1 MRFAGTGI
9 CIREQLGGFEVTKV
23 ELKEMTLTDFK
34 GQPEKKVTFGH
45 RTIVSGPNGCGKT
58 TLADAHMWVF
68 CDKDYS
74 LKSNPDIRP
83 DDGRECLPRA
93 DIDLLIDGKPV
104 SVAKF
109 QKRTESKLKDGKPGK
124 VALSNKYEINGVPKA
139 ERDFKADLKERGF
152 DFDNFLM
159 LSHMEIFTGLKDADA
174 RKILF
179 SMSDGAGKSDLEI
192 AKKVPDC
199 AELVPLLETYKAD
212 EIKAMNSATLKKAE
226 EQLKAVPNQIIGME
240 QSKVDADTAELE
252 LQKNA
257 LQEQISDLEKQIAQS
272 GNEKAGEI
280 KAELAGLRTK
290 LLEIDSKAKADLL
303 EQKSSVCNKV
313 SSLELDRNIK
323 TSELNRKA
331 SALEY
336 LRAQKKDLLEKLQN
350 ARTQYP
356 KIKDTEWDNTAL
368 ECVKSETFKDA
379 DTICPTCGQNLPPEQ
394 IEQLKSRFEQ
404 KKQERINQQLKS
416 KEEWEQDKK
425 RKLDEVIQ
433 IGNKASADM
442 KEAHKQEE
450 NLTSEIS
457 KLTGELEQIKTSL
470 DAENKN
476 LEAIPKEPDLSGNA
490 EYQQILASIK
500 EKQQELNSLDDG
512 EGAKKQLSEQL
523 SDKKQ
528 ELAAVNQKIGE
539 ANNNVRID
547 EQIEK
552 LQENQKQYAQ
562 SKADA
567 QMILDELKSLSMA
580 KNTALE
586 DAVNQYFDGV
596 KVKLFDTQKNGEV
609 VDACIWYAQDKDG
622 NWKKLV
628 GNANTA
634 LMMKGKIAIM
644 DGLQKFYGVS
654 YPIFVDCAAELDNSS
669 LAGIKAD
676 AQLIFLKVAEGDM
689 TVTEI

>member
-1 MRFAGTGI
+1 MKKIEVRE
-9 CIREQLGGFEVTKV
+9 IR
-23 ELKEMTLTDFK
+23 LTDFK
-34 GQPEKKVTFGH
+34 GQSEKKIEFGH
-45 RTIVSGPNGCGKT
+45 RTVVSGKNGCGKT
-58 TLADAHMWVF
+58 TLADAFMWVF

-83 DDGRECLPRA
+83 DDGRECLPRV
-93 DIDLLIDGKPV
+93 DIDLVIDGKSV

-109 QKRTESKLKDGKPGK
+109 QKRTESKPKDGKPGK

-139 ERDFKADLKERGF
+139 ERDFKVDLKERGF

-159 LSHMEIFTGLKDADA
+159 LSHMEIFTDLKDADA

-192 AKKVPDC
+192 AKTVPDC
-199 AELVPLLETYKAD
+199 AELLSLLETYKAD

-226 EQLKAVPNQIIGME
+226 EQLKAIPNQIIGME
-240 QSKVDADTAELE
+240 NSKVDADVAELE
-252 LQKNA
+252 FQKNA
-257 LQEQISDLEKQIAQS
+257 LQEQISDLEKQIAQA

-313 SSLELDRNIK
+313 STLELDRNIK

-356 KIKDTEWDNTAL
+356 KIKDAEWDNTVL
-368 ECVKSETFKDA
+368 ESIKSETFN
-379 DTICPTCGQNLPPEQ
+379 DTEAICPTCGRNLPPEQ
-394 IEQLKSRFEQ
+394 IEQLKSGFEQ
-404 KKQERINQQLKS
+404 MKQERINQQLKV

-433 IGNKASADM
+433 AGNKASAGM

-450 NLTSEIS
+450 ALTSEIS
-457 KLTGELEQIKTSL
+457 KLAGELEQIKTSL

-476 LEAIPKEPDLSGNA
+476 LEAIPKEPDFSENA
-490 EYQQILASIK
+490 EYQQILTTIK
-500 EKQQELNSLDDG
+500 EKEQELNSLDDG
-512 EGAKKQLSEQL
+512 EEAKKQLSEQL
-523 SDKKQ
+523 YGKNQ
-528 ELAAVNQKIGE
+528 ELAVVNQKIGE

-562 SKADA
+562 NKADA

-609 VDACIWYAQDKDG
+609 VDACIWYVQDKDS
-622 NWKKLV
+622 NWKKLI

-634 LMMKGKIAIM
+634 LMMKGKIAII

-689 TVTEI
+689 TVTEV

>member
-1 MRFAGTGI
+1 MRKI
-9 CIREQLGGFEVTKV
+9 EVREIR
-23 ELKEMTLTDFK
+23 LTDFK
-34 GQPEKKVTFGH
+34 GQQEKKVEFGH
-45 RTIVSGPNGCGKT
+45 RTIVSGKNGCGKT
-58 TLADAHMWVF
+58 TLADAHMWEF

-83 DDGRECLPRA
+83 DDGRECLPRV
-93 DIDLLIDGKPV
+93 DSEFVIDGKPV

-109 QKRTESKLKDGKPGK
+109 QKRTESKPKDGKPGK
-124 VALSNKYEINGVPKA
+124 IALSNKYEINGVPKA

-159 LSHMEIFTGLKDADA
+159 LSHMEIFTDLKDADA

-179 SMSDGAGKSDLEI
+179 SMSDGAGKTDLEI
-192 AKKVPDC
+192 AKTVPDC

-226 EQLKAVPNQIIGME
+226 EQLKAIPNQIIGME
-240 QSKVDADTAELE
+240 HSKVDADTAELE

-257 LQEQISDLEKQIAQS
+257 LQEQISDLEKQIVQA

-280 KAELAGLRTK
+280 KAELAELRTK

-323 TSELNRKA
+323 TSELNRKT
-331 SALEY
+331 SALES
-336 LRAQKKDLLEKLQN
+336 LRAKKKDLLEKLQN

-356 KIKDTEWDNTAL
+356 KIKDTEWDNAAL
-368 ECVKSETFKDA
+368 ESIESETFKDA
-379 DTICPTCGQNLPPEQ
+379 DTICPTCGQNLPTEQ

-404 KKQERINQQLKS
+404 KKQERINQQLKAQ
-416 KEEWEQDKK
+416 EEWEQDKK

-433 IGNKASADM
+433 AGNKASVDM

-450 NLTSEIS
+450 TLTSEIS
-457 KLTGELEQIKTSL
+457 KLTDELEQIKTSL

-476 LEAIPKEPDLSGNA
+476 LEAIPKEPDFSGNA
-490 EYQQILASIK
+490 EYQQILTSIK
-500 EKQQELNSLDDG
+500 EKKQVLNSLDDG
-512 EGAKKQLSEQL
+512 EEVKKQLSEQL
-523 SDKKQ
+523 SGKKQ
-528 ELAAVNQKIGE
+528 ELTAVNQKIGE

-552 LQENQKQYAQ
+552 LQESQKQYAQ
-562 SKADA
+562 NKADA

-580 KNTALE
+580 KNTVLE

-609 VDACIWYAQDKDG
+609 VDACIWYVQDNDS
-622 NWKKLV
+622 NWKKLI

-689 TVTEI
+689 TVTEV

>member
-1 MRFAGTGI
+1 M
-9 CIREQLGGFEVTKV
+9 VKV
-23 ELKEMTLTDFK
+23 KLKEMTLTDFK
-34 GQPEKKVTFGH
+34 GQLEKKVEFGS
-45 RTIVSGPNGCGKT
+45 RTIVSGQNGCGKT
-58 TLADAHMWVF
+58 TLADAFMWVF

-83 DDGRECLPRA
+83 DDGRECLPRV
-93 DIDLLIDGKPV
+93 DIDLVIDGKPGII
-104 SVAKF
+104 AKF
-109 QKRTESKLKDGKPGK
+109 QKRTESKPKDGKPGK
-124 VALSNKYEINGVPKA
+124 VSLSNKYEINGVPKT
-139 ERDFKADLKERGF
+139 ERDFKADLKEKGF
-152 DFDNFLM
+152 NFDNFLM
-159 LSHMEIFTGLKDADA
+159 LSHMEIFTDLKDADA

-192 AKKVPDC
+192 AKTVPDC
-199 AELVPLLETYKAD
+199 AELVLLLETYKAD
-212 EIKAMNSATLKKAE
+212 EIKAMNSVTLKKAE
-226 EQLKAVPNQIIGME
+226 EQLKAIPNQIIGME
-240 QSKVDADTAELE
+240 QSKVDADVAELE

-257 LQEQISDLEKQIAQS
+257 LQEQISDLETQIAQA

-303 EQKSSVCNKV
+303 EQKSLVCNKV
-313 SSLELDRNIK
+313 STLELDRNIK
-323 TSELNRKA
+323 TSELNRKT
-331 SALEY
+331 SALES

-356 KIKDTEWDNTAL
+356 KIKDTEWDNSTL
-368 ECVKSETFKDA
+368 ESIESETFKDA
-379 DTICPTCGQNLPPEQ
+379 DTICPTCGQNLPAEQ

-404 KKQERINQQLKS
+404 KKQERINQQLKA

-425 RKLDEVIQ
+425 RKLDEVIEV
-433 IGNKASADM
+433 GNKALAGM

-450 NLTSEIS
+450 TLTSEIS

-476 LEAIPKEPDLSGNA
+476 LEAIPKEPDLSVNA

-512 EGAKKQLSEQL
+512 EEAKKQLSEQL

-528 ELAAVNQKIGE
+528 ELAAVNQRIGE

-586 DAVNQYFDGV
+586 DAVNQYFEGV

-609 VDACIWYAQDKDG
+609 VDACIWYVQDKDG
-622 NWKKLV
+622 GWKKLI

-644 DGLQKFYGVS
+644 DGLQKFYDVS

-676 AQLIFLKVAEGDM
+676 AQLIFLKVTEGDM
-689 TVTEI
+689 TVTEV

>member
-1 MRFAGTGI
+1 MKKIEVRE
-9 CIREQLGGFEVTKV
+9 IR
-23 ELKEMTLTDFK
+23 LTDFK
-34 GQPEKKVTFGH
+34 GQSEKKIEFGH
-45 RTIVSGPNGCGKT
+45 RTVVSGKNGCGKT
-58 TLADAHMWVF
+58 TLADAFMWVF

-83 DDGRECLPRA
+83 DDGRECLPRV
-93 DIDLLIDGKPV
+93 DVDLVIDGKPV

-109 QKRTESKLKDGKPGK
+109 QKRTESKPKDGKPGK

-139 ERDFKADLKERGF
+139 ERDFKADLKERRF

-159 LSHMEIFTGLKDADA
+159 LSHMEIFTDLKDADA

-192 AKKVPDC
+192 AKTVPDC

-226 EQLKAVPNQIIGME
+226 EQLKAIPNQIIGME
-240 QSKVDADTAELE
+240 HSKVDADTAELE

-257 LQEQISDLEKQIAQS
+257 LQEQISDLEKQIVQA

-280 KAELAGLRTK
+280 KAELAELRTK

-323 TSELNRKA
+323 TSELNRKT
-331 SALEY
+331 SALES
-336 LRAQKKDLLEKLQN
+336 LRAKKKDLLEKLQN

-356 KIKDTEWDNTAL
+356 KIKDTEWDNAAL
-368 ECVKSETFKDA
+368 ESIESETFKDA
-379 DTICPTCGQNLPPEQ
+379 DTICPTCGQNLPTEQ

-404 KKQERINQQLKS
+404 KKQERINQQLKAQ
-416 KEEWEQDKK
+416 EEWEQDKK

-433 IGNKASADM
+433 AGNKASVDM

-450 NLTSEIS
+450 TLTSEIS
-457 KLTGELEQIKTSL
+457 KLTDELEQIKTSL

-476 LEAIPKEPDLSGNA
+476 LEAIPKEPDFSGNA
-490 EYQQILASIK
+490 EYQQILTSIK
-500 EKQQELNSLDDG
+500 EKKQVLNSLDDG
-512 EGAKKQLSEQL
+512 EEVKKQLSEQL
-523 SDKKQ
+523 SGKKQ
-528 ELAAVNQKIGE
+528 ELTAVNQKIGE

-552 LQENQKQYAQ
+552 LQESQKQYAQ
-562 SKADA
+562 NKADA

-609 VDACIWYAQDKDG
+609 VDACIWYVQDKDG
-622 NWKKLV
+622 GWKKLV

-689 TVTEI
+689 TVTEV

>member
-1 MRFAGTGI
+1 MKKIEVRE
-9 CIREQLGGFEVTKV
+9 IR
-23 ELKEMTLTDFK
+23 LTDFK
-34 GQPEKKVTFGH
+34 GQQEKKVEFGH
-45 RTIVSGPNGCGKT
+45 RAIVSGKNGCGKT
-58 TLADAHMWVF
+58 TLADAFMWVF

-83 DDGRECLPRA
+83 DDGRECLPRV
-93 DIDLLIDGKPV
+93 DIDLVIDGKPV

-109 QKRTESKLKDGKPGK
+109 QKRTESKPKDGKPGK

-159 LSHMEIFTGLKDADA
+159 LSHMEIFTDLKDADA

-192 AKKVPDC
+192 AKTVPDC
-199 AELVPLLETYKAD
+199 TELAPLLETYKAD

-226 EQLKAVPNQIIGME
+226 EQLKAIPNQIIGME
-240 QSKVDADTAELE
+240 HSKVDADTAELE
-252 LQKNA
+252 LQKNV
-257 LQEQISDLEKQIAQS
+257 LHEQIADIEKQIAQS

-280 KAELAGLRTK
+280 KAELAGLSTK
-290 LLEIDSKAKADLL
+290 LLEIVSKAKADLL

-313 SSLELDRNIK
+313 STLELDRNIK
-323 TSELNRKA
+323 TSELNRKT
-331 SALEY
+331 STLES
-336 LRAQKKDLLEKLQN
+336 LRAQKKELLEKLQN

-356 KIKDTEWDNTAL
+356 KIKDAEWDSSTL
-368 ECVKSETFKDA
+368 ESIESETFKDA

-404 KKQERINQQLKS
+404 KKQERINQQLKAE
-416 KEEWEQDKK
+416 EEWEQDKK

-433 IGNKASADM
+433 IGNKAYADM

-450 NLTSEIS
+450 TLTSEIS
-457 KLTGELEQIKTSL
+457 KLTDELEQIKTYL

-476 LEAIPKEPDLSGNA
+476 LEAIPKEPDFSENA

-500 EKQQELNSLDDG
+500 EKQQELNSLDNG
-512 EGAKKQLSEQL
+512 EEVKKQLSEQL
-523 SDKKQ
+523 SGKKQ
-528 ELAAVNQKIGE
+528 ELAAVNQRIGE

-552 LQENQKQYAQ
+552 LQESQKQYAQ

-586 DAVNQYFDGV
+586 DAVNKYFDGV

-609 VDACIWYAQDKDG
+609 VDACIWYVQDKDG
-622 NWKKLV
+622 NWKKLI

>member
-1 MRFAGTGI
+1 MKKIEVRE
-9 CIREQLGGFEVTKV
+9 IR
-23 ELKEMTLTDFK
+23 LTDFK
-34 GQPEKKVTFGH
+34 GQQEKRIEFGH
-45 RTIVSGPNGCGKT
+45 RTIVSGKNGCGKT
-58 TLADAHMWVF
+58 TLADAFMWVF

-83 DDGRECLPRA
+83 DDGRECLPRV
-93 DIDLLIDGKPV
+93 DIDLVIDGKPV

-109 QKRTESKLKDGKPGK
+109 QKRTESKPKDGKPGK

-159 LSHMEIFTGLKDADA
+159 LSHMEIFTDLKDADA

-179 SMSDGAGKSDLEI
+179 SMSDGAGKSDLDI
-192 AKKVPDC
+192 AKTVPDC
-199 AELVPLLETYKAD
+199 AELISLLETYKAD

-226 EQLKAVPNQIIGME
+226 EQLKAIPNQIIGME

-252 LQKNA
+252 LQRNA
-257 LQEQISDLEKQIAQS
+257 LQEQISDLEKQIAQA

-280 KAELAGLRTK
+280 KTELAGLRTK

-303 EQKSSVCNKV
+303 EQKTSVCNKV
-313 SSLELDRNIK
+313 STLESDRNIK

-356 KIKDTEWDNTAL
+356 KIKDTEWDNTVL
-368 ECVKSETFKDA
+368 ESIKSETFKDA
-379 DTICPTCGQNLPPEQ
+379 DTICPTCGQSLPPEQ
-394 IEQLKSRFEQ
+394 IEQLKSRFGQ
-404 KKQERINQQLKS
+404 KKQERINQQLKA

-433 IGNKASADM
+433 TGNKASADM

-450 NLTSEIS
+450 TLTSEIS
-457 KLTGELEQIKTSL
+457 ELTDELEQIKTSL
-470 DAENKN
+470 DAESKN
-476 LEAIPKEPDLSGNA
+476 LEAIPKEPDFSENA
-490 EYQQILASIK
+490 EYQQILTSIK
-500 EKQQELNSLDDG
+500 EKKQELNSLDDG
-512 EGAKKQLSEQL
+512 EEAKKQLSEQL
-523 SDKKQ
+523 SGKKQ

-547 EQIEK
+547 EQISE
-552 LQENQKQYAQ
+552 LEASRTEYSQK
-562 SKADA
+562 KADA

-609 VDACIWYAQDKDG
+609 VDACIWYVQDKNGD
-622 NWKKLV
+622 WKKLI

-676 AQLIFLKVAEGDM
+676 AQLIFLKVAEGEM

>member
-1 MRFAGTGI
+1 M
-9 CIREQLGGFEVTKV
+9 TKV

-34 GQPEKKVTFGH
+34 GQPEKKATFGH

-58 TLADAHMWVF
+58 TLADAFMWVF

-83 DDGRECLPRA
+83 DDGRECLPRV
-93 DIDLLIDGKPV
+93 DIDLVIDEKPV

-109 QKRTESKLKDGKPGK
+109 QKRTESKPKDGKPGK

-159 LSHMEIFTGLKDADA
+159 LSHMEIFTDLKDADA

-192 AKKVPDC
+192 AKTVPDC

-226 EQLKAVPNQIIGME
+226 EQLKAIPNQIIGME
-240 QSKVDADTAELE
+240 QAKVDVDVAELE

-257 LQEQISDLEKQIAQS
+257 LQEKISDLETQIAQT

-280 KAELAGLRTK
+280 KAELAGLRTR
-290 LLEIDSKAKADLL
+290 LLEAESRAKADSLK
-303 EQKSSVCNKV
+303 QKSLVCNKIGD
-313 SSLELDRNIK
+313 LELDRNIK
-323 TSELNRKA
+323 TSELNKKT
-331 SALEY
+331 SALER
-336 LRAQKKDLLEKLQN
+336 LRVQKKELLEKLQN

-368 ECVKSETFKDA
+368 ENIESETFKDA
-379 DTICPTCGQNLPPEQ
+379 ETICPTCGQNLPPEQ

-404 KKQERINQQLKS
+404 KKQERINQQLKA
-416 KEEWEQDKK
+416 KEEWGQDKK

-433 IGNKASADM
+433 AGNKASADM

-450 NLTSEIS
+450 TLTSEIS
-457 KLTGELEQIKTSL
+457 KLTDELEQIKTSL

-476 LEAIPKEPDLSGNA
+476 LEAILKEPGLSGNA
-490 EYQQILASIK
+490 EYQQILTSIK

-512 EGAKKQLSEQL
+512 EEAKKQLSEQL
-523 SDKKQ
+523 FDKKQ

-539 ANNNVRID
+539 TNNNVRID

-552 LQENQKQYAQ
+552 LQESQKQYAQ
-562 SKADA
+562 NKADA

-609 VDACIWYAQDKDG
+609 VDACIWYVKDKDD
-622 NWKKLV
+622 NWKKLI

>member
-1 MRFAGTGI
+1 MKKIEVRE
-9 CIREQLGGFEVTKV
+9 IR
-23 ELKEMTLTDFK
+23 LTDFK
-34 GQPEKKVTFGH
+34 GQSEKKIGFGH
-45 RTIVSGPNGCGKT
+45 RTIVSGKNGCGKT
-58 TLADAHMWVF
+58 TLADAFMWVF

-83 DDGRECLPRA
+83 DDGRECLPRV
-93 DIDLLIDGKPV
+93 DIDLVIDGKPV

-109 QKRTESKLKDGKPGK
+109 QKRTESKPKDGKPGK

-159 LSHMEIFTGLKDADA
+159 LSHMEIFTALKDADA

-192 AKKVPDC
+192 AKTVPDC

-226 EQLKAVPNQIIGME
+226 EQLKAIPNQIIGME
-240 QSKVDADTAELE
+240 HSKVDADVAELE

-257 LQEQISDLEKQIAQS
+257 LQEQISGLETQIVQS
-272 GNEKAGEI
+272 GNEKVGEI

-303 EQKSSVCNKV
+303 EKKSSVCNKV
-313 SSLELDRNIK
+313 SALELDRNIK

-356 KIKDTEWDNTAL
+356 KIKDTEWDSTAL
-368 ECVKSETFKDA
+368 ENIKSETFKDA
-379 DTICPTCGQNLPPEQ
+379 ETICPTCGQNLPPEQ

-404 KKQERINQQLKS
+404 KKQERINQQLKA

-433 IGNKASADM
+433 TGNKASTDM

-450 NLTSEIS
+450 TLTSEIS
-457 KLTGELEQIKTSL
+457 KLTDELEQIKTSL

-476 LEAIPKEPDLSGNA
+476 LEAIPKEPDFSGNA

-512 EGAKKQLSEQL
+512 EEAKKQLSEQL
-523 SDKKQ
+523 SGKKQ
-528 ELAAVNQKIGE
+528 ELAEVNQKIGE

-552 LQENQKQYAQ
+552 LQESQKQYAQ

-567 QMILDELKSLSMA
+567 QMILDELKTLNMA
-580 KNTALE
+580 KNTVLE

-609 VDACIWYAQDKDG
+609 VDACIWYVQDKDG
-622 NWKKLV
+622 NWKKLI

-654 YPIFVDCAAELDNSS
+654 YLIFVDCAAELDNSS

>member
-1 MRFAGTGI
+1 MKKIEVRE
-9 CIREQLGGFEVTKV
+9 IR
-23 ELKEMTLTDFK
+23 LTDFK
-34 GQPEKKVTFGH
+34 GRSEKKIGFGH

-58 TLADAHMWVF
+58 TLADAFMWVF

-83 DDGRECLPRA
+83 DDGRECLPRVDG
-93 DIDLLIDGKPV
+93 DIEIDEKPV
-104 SVAKF
+104 SISKYQKQTKTEAKNGS
-109 QKRTESKLKDGKPGK
+109 QEKIS
-124 VALSNKYEINGVPKA
+124 LSNKYELNHRSFSR
-139 ERDFKADLKERGF
+139 RDFEKELVERGF

-159 LSHMEIFTGLKDADA
+159 LSHMEIFTDLKDADA

-192 AKKVPDC
+192 AKTVPDC

-212 EIKAMNSATLKKAE
+212 EIKAMNSATLKKVE
-226 EQLKAVPNQIIGME
+226 EQLKAIPNQIIGME

-257 LQEQISDLEKQIAQS
+257 LQEQISDLEKQITQA
-272 GNEKAGEI
+272 GNEKAGKI

-290 LLEIDSKAKADLL
+290 LLEIESKAKANLL
-303 EQKSSVCNKV
+303 EQKSSACNKV
-313 SSLELDRNIK
+313 SALELDRNIK
-323 TSELNRKA
+323 TSELNRKT
-331 SALEY
+331 SALEN
-336 LRAQKKDLLEKLQN
+336 LRVQKKDLLEKLQN

-356 KIKDTEWDNTAL
+356 KIKDTEWNSSTL
-368 ECVKSETFKDA
+368 ESIKSETFKDT

-404 KKQERINQQLKS
+404 KKQERINQQLKAQ
-416 KEEWEQDKK
+416 EEWEQDKK

-433 IGNKASADM
+433 TGNKASADM

-450 NLTSEIS
+450 TLTSEIS
-457 KLTGELEQIKTSL
+457 KLTDELEQIKTSL

-476 LEAIPKEPDLSGNA
+476 LEAIPKEPDFSENA

-512 EGAKKQLSEQL
+512 EEAKKQLSEQL
-523 SDKKQ
+523 SGKKQ

-552 LQENQKQYAQ
+552 LQESQKQYAQ

-580 KNTALE
+580 KNTAFE

-609 VDACIWYAQDKDG
+609 IDACIWYVQDKEG
-622 NWKKLV
+622 NWKKLI

-689 TVTEI
+689 KVTEL

>member
-1 MRFAGTGI
+1 MKKIEVRE
-9 CIREQLGGFEVTKV
+9 IR
-23 ELKEMTLTDFK
+23 LTDFK
-34 GQPEKKVTFGH
+34 GQQEKKIEFGH
-45 RTIVSGPNGCGKT
+45 RTVVSGKNGCGKT
-58 TLADAHMWVF
+58 TLADAFMWVF

-83 DDGRECLPRA
+83 DDGRECLPRV
-93 DIDLLIDGKPV
+93 DIDLAIDGKPV

-109 QKRTESKLKDGKPGK
+109 QKRTESKPKDGKPGK

-159 LSHMEIFTGLKDADA
+159 LSHMEIFTDLKDADA

-192 AKKVPDC
+192 AKTVPDC
-199 AELVPLLETYKAD
+199 AELVPLLETYKTD

-226 EQLKAVPNQIIGME
+226 EQLKAIPNQIIGME
-240 QSKVDADTAELE
+240 HSKVDADVAELE

-257 LQEQISDLEKQIAQS
+257 LQEQISDLEKQIVQS
-272 GNEKAGEI
+272 GNERSSKLR
-280 KAELAGLRTK
+280 AELSDLGVQKYSFESKAHEEISTRKTAIQIKINELRTERN
-290 LLEIDSKAKADLL
+290 LKAA
-303 EQKSSVCNKV
+303 
-313 SSLELDRNIK
+313 
-323 TSELNRKA
+323 ELNRET
-331 SALEY
+331 SALVI
-336 LRAQKKDLLEKLQN
+336 LRAQKKELLEKLQN

-356 KIKDTEWDNTAL
+356 KIKDTEWDSSDL
-368 ECVKSETFKDA
+368 ESIESETFKDA
-379 DTICPTCGQNLPPEQ
+379 DTICPTCGQNLPSEQ

-404 KKQERINQQLKS
+404 KKQERVNQQLKD
-416 KEEWEQDKK
+416 KEEWEQEKK

-433 IGNKASADM
+433 TGNKASADM

-450 NLTSEIS
+450 AFTSEIAG
-457 KLTGELEQIKTSL
+457 LTERLEQIKTSL
-470 DAENKN
+470 GEKNKEF
-476 LEAIPKEPDLSGNA
+476 EAIPAEPDLSQNT
-490 EYQQILASIK
+490 EYQQILADIK
-500 EKQQELNSLDDG
+500 AKEQELAYLDDG
-512 EGAKKQLSEQL
+512 EEAKKQLNEQL
-523 SDKKQ
+523 KTKKQ

-539 ANNNVRID
+539 TNNNVRID

-552 LQENQKQYAQ
+552 LQEIQKQYAQ

-567 QMILDELKSLSMA
+567 QMILDELKALSMA

-609 VDACIWYAQDKDG
+609 VDACIWYVQDKDG
-622 NWKKLV
+622 NWKKLI

-634 LMMKGKIAIM
+634 LMMKGKISIM

>member
-1 MRFAGTGI
+1 MRKI
-9 CIREQLGGFEVTKV
+9 EVREIR
-23 ELKEMTLTDFK
+23 LTDFK
-34 GQPEKKVTFGH
+34 GQQEKKVEFGH
-45 RTIVSGPNGCGKT
+45 RTIVSGKNGCGKT
-58 TLADAHMWVF
+58 TLADAFMWVF

-83 DDGRECLPRA
+83 DDGRECLPRV
-93 DIDLLIDGKPV
+93 DIDLVIDGKPV

-109 QKRTESKLKDGKPGK
+109 QKRTESKPKDGKPGK
-124 VALSNKYEINGVPKA
+124 VALSNKYEINGVPKS

-159 LSHMEIFTGLKDADA
+159 LSHMEIFTDLKDTDA

-192 AKKVPDC
+192 AKTVPGC

-212 EIKAMNSATLKKAE
+212 EVKAMNSATLKKAE
-226 EQLKAVPNQIIGME
+226 EQLKAIPNQIIGME

-257 LQEQISDLEKQIAQS
+257 LQEQISDLETQIAQS
-272 GNEKAGEI
+272 GNERSSKLR
-280 KAELAGLRTK
+280 AELSDLGVRKYSFESKAHEEISTRKTAIQIKINELRTERN
-290 LLEIDSKAKADLL
+290 LKAA
-303 EQKSSVCNKV
+303 
-313 SSLELDRNIK
+313 
-323 TSELNRKA
+323 ELNRET
-331 SALEY
+331 SALVI
-336 LRAQKKDLLEKLQN
+336 LRAQKKELLEKLQN

-356 KIKDTEWDNTAL
+356 KIQDTEWDNTAL
-368 ECVKSETFKDA
+368 DNIESETFKDA
-379 DTICPTCGQNLPPEQ
+379 ETICPTCGQNLPPEQ

-404 KKQERINQQLKS
+404 KKQERINQQLKA

-425 RKLDEVIQ
+425 RKIDEVIQ
-433 IGNKASADM
+433 VGNKASADM

-450 NLTSEIS
+450 TLTSEIS
-457 KLTGELEQIKTSL
+457 KLTDELEQIKTSL

-476 LEAIPKEPDLSGNA
+476 LEAIPKEPDFSGNA

-512 EGAKKQLSEQL
+512 EETKKQLSEQL
-523 SDKKQ
+523 SGKKQ
-528 ELAAVNQKIGE
+528 ELAVVNQKIGE

-552 LQENQKQYAQ
+552 LQESQKQYGQ

-580 KNTALE
+580 KNTTLE
-586 DAVNQYFDGV
+586 DSVNQYFDGV

-609 VDACIWYAQDKDG
+609 VDACIWYVQDKDG

-676 AQLIFLKVAEGDM
+676 TQLIFLKVSEGDM

>member
-1 MRFAGTGI
+1 MKKIEARE
-9 CIREQLGGFEVTKV
+9 IR
-23 ELKEMTLTDFK
+23 LTDFK
-34 GQPEKKVTFGH
+34 GQQKKKVEFGH
-45 RTIVSGPNGCGKT
+45 RTVVSGKNGCGKT
-58 TLADAHMWVF
+58 TLADAFMWVF

-83 DDGRECLPRA
+83 DDGRECLPRV
-93 DIDLLIDGKPV
+93 DIDLAIDGKPV
-104 SVAKF
+104 NVAKF
-109 QKRTESKLKDGKPGK
+109 QKRTESKPKDGKPGK
-124 VALSNKYEINGVPKA
+124 VALSNRYEINGVPKA

-159 LSHMEIFTGLKDADA
+159 LSHMEIFTDLKDADA

-192 AKKVPDC
+192 AKTVPDC

-226 EQLKAVPNQIIGME
+226 EQLKAIPNQIIGME
-240 QSKVDADTAELE
+240 QSKVDVDVAELE

-257 LQEQISDLEKQIAQS
+257 LQEQISDLEKQIAQA

-280 KAELAGLRTK
+280 KAELAGLRTE
-290 LLEIDSKAKADLL
+290 LLEIESKAKADLL

-313 SSLELDRNIK
+313 STLELDRNIK
-323 TSELNRKA
+323 TSELNRKT
-331 SALEY
+331 SALES
-336 LRAQKKDLLEKLQN
+336 LRTQKKDLLKKLQD

-356 KIKDTEWDNTAL
+356 KIKDTEWDSSIL
-368 ECVKSETFKDA
+368 ESIESETFKDA
-379 DTICPTCGQNLPPEQ
+379 DTICPTCGQTLPAEK

-404 KKQERINQQLKS
+404 KKQERVNQQLKD
-416 KEEWEQDKK
+416 KEEWEQEKK
-425 RKLDEVIQ
+425 RKLDEVIKT
-433 IGNKASADM
+433 GNKASADM

-450 NLTSEIS
+450 TLTSEIAG
-457 KLTGELEQIKTSL
+457 LTERLEQIKTSL
-470 DAENKN
+470 GEKNKEF
-476 LEAIPKEPDLSGNA
+476 EAIPAEPDLSQNA
-490 EYQQILASIK
+490 EYQQILADIK
-500 EKQQELNSLDDG
+500 AKEQELAYLDDG
-512 EGAKKQLSEQL
+512 EEAKKQLSEQL
-523 SDKKQ
+523 SGKKQ

-552 LQENQKQYAQ
+552 LQESQKQYAQ

-609 VDACIWYAQDKDG
+609 VDACIWYVQDNDG
-622 NWKKLV
+622 NWKKLI

-634 LMMKGKIAIM
+634 LMIKGKIAIM

-689 TVTEI
+689 TVTEL

>member
-1 MRFAGTGI
+1 MKKIEVRE
-9 CIREQLGGFEVTKV
+9 IR
-23 ELKEMTLTDFK
+23 LTDFK
-34 GQPEKKVTFGH
+34 GQSEKKIGFGH
-45 RTIVSGPNGCGKT
+45 RTIVSGKNGCGKT
-58 TLADAHMWVF
+58 TLADAFMWVF

-83 DDGRECLPRA
+83 DDGRECLPRV
-93 DIDLLIDGKPV
+93 DIDLVIDGKPV

-109 QKRTESKLKDGKPGK
+109 QKRTESKPKDGKPGK

-159 LSHMEIFTGLKDADA
+159 LSHMEIFTDLKDADA

-192 AKKVPDC
+192 AKTVPDC

-226 EQLKAVPNQIIGME
+226 EQLKAIPNQIIGME
-240 QSKVDADTAELE
+240 HSKVDADVAELE

-257 LQEQISDLEKQIAQS
+257 LQEQISGLETQIVQS
-272 GNEKAGEI
+272 GNEKVGEI

-303 EQKSSVCNKV
+303 EKKSSVCNKV
-313 SSLELDRNIK
+313 SALELDRNIK

-356 KIKDTEWDNTAL
+356 KIKDTEWDSTAL
-368 ECVKSETFKDA
+368 ENIKSETFKDA
-379 DTICPTCGQNLPPEQ
+379 ETICPTCGQNLPPEQ

-404 KKQERINQQLKS
+404 KKQERINQRLKA

-433 IGNKASADM
+433 TGNKASTDM

-450 NLTSEIS
+450 TLTSEIS
-457 KLTGELEQIKTSL
+457 KLTDELEQIKTSL

-476 LEAIPKEPDLSGNA
+476 LEAIPKEPDFSGNA

-512 EGAKKQLSEQL
+512 EEAKKQLSEQL
-523 SDKKQ
+523 SGKKQ
-528 ELAAVNQKIGE
+528 ELAEVNQKIGE

-552 LQENQKQYAQ
+552 LQESQKQYAQ
-562 SKADA
+562 SKVDA
-567 QMILDELKSLSMA
+567 QMILDELKTLNMA
-580 KNTALE
+580 KNTVLE

-609 VDACIWYAQDKDG
+609 VDACIWYVQDKDG
-622 NWKKLV
+622 NWKKLI

-676 AQLIFLKVAEGDM
+676 AQLIFLKVSEGDM

>member
-1 MRFAGTGI
+1 MKKIEVRE
-9 CIREQLGGFEVTKV
+9 IR
-23 ELKEMTLTDFK
+23 LTDFK
-34 GQPEKKVTFGH
+34 GQSEKKIEFGH
-45 RTIVSGPNGCGKT
+45 RTVVSGKNGCGKT
-58 TLADAHMWVF
+58 TLADAFMWVF

-83 DDGRECLPRA
+83 DDGRECLPRV
-93 DIDLLIDGKPV
+93 DIDLVIDGKPV

-109 QKRTESKLKDGKPGK
+109 QKRTESKPKDGKPGK

-159 LSHMEIFTGLKDADA
+159 LSHMEIFTDLKDADA

-192 AKKVPDC
+192 AKTVPDC

-226 EQLKAVPNQIIGME
+226 EQLKAIPNQIIGME
-240 QSKVDADTAELE
+240 HSKVDADTAELE

-257 LQEQISDLEKQIAQS
+257 LQEQISDLETQITQA

-290 LLEIDSKAKADLL
+290 LIEIDSKAKADLS
-303 EQKSSVCNKV
+303 EKKSSVCNKI
-313 SSLELDRNIK
+313 SALELDRNIK

-331 SALEY
+331 SALES
-336 LRAQKKDLLEKLQN
+336 LRVQKKDLLEKLQN

-356 KIKDTEWDNTAL
+356 KIKDTEWDSSTL
-368 ECVKSETFKDA
+368 ESIESETFKDTDA
-379 DTICPTCGQNLPPEQ
+379 ICPTCGQNLPTEQ

-404 KKQERINQQLKS
+404 KKQERINQQLKAQ
-416 KEEWEQDKK
+416 EDWEQDKK

-433 IGNKASADM
+433 AGNKASAGM

-450 NLTSEIS
+450 ALTYEIS
-457 KLTGELEQIKTSL
+457 ELTDELEQIKTSL

-476 LEAIPKEPDLSGNA
+476 MEAIPEEPDFSGNA
-490 EYQQILASIK
+490 EYQQIIASIK
-500 EKQQELNSLDDG
+500 EKRQELNSLDDG
-512 EGAKKQLSEQL
+512 EEAKKQLSEQL
-523 SDKKQ
+523 SGKKQ

-552 LQENQKQYAQ
+552 LQESQKQYAQ

-567 QMILDELKSLSMA
+567 QMILDELKALSMA

-609 VDACIWYAQDKDG
+609 VDACIWYVQDKDG
-622 NWKKLV
+622 NWKKLI

-644 DGLQKFYGVS
+644 DGLQKFYDVS

-689 TVTEI
+689 TVMKV

>member
-1 MRFAGTGI
+1 MKKIEVRE
-9 CIREQLGGFEVTKV
+9 IR
-23 ELKEMTLTDFK
+23 LTDFK
-34 GQPEKKVTFGH
+34 GQSEKKIGFGH
-45 RTIVSGPNGCGKT
+45 RTVVSGKNGCGKT
-58 TLADAHMWVF
+58 TLADAFMWVF

-83 DDGRECLPRA
+83 DDGRECLPRV

-104 SVAKF
+104 SVSKYQKRSKSKTGTISLSNEYTVNDMKMGKEKF
-109 QKRTESKLKDGKPGK
+109 QN
-124 VALSNKYEINGVPKA
+124 A
-139 ERDFKADLKERGF
+139 LKERGF
-152 DFDNFLM
+152 DFANFLP
-159 LSHMEIFTGLKDADA
+159 LAHIDIFTGEKDKDARA
-174 RKILF
+174 VLL
-179 SMSDGAGKSDLEI
+179 SMPDKEGEADLTI
-192 AKKVPDC
+192 AKAIPECKDIVVKME
-199 AELVPLLETYKAD
+199 AEAKTVAEVEAGTKED
-212 EIKAMNSATLKKAE
+212 LKKAE
-226 EQLKAVPNQIIGME
+226 TRLKEIKSEIKGKE
-240 QSKVDADTAELE
+240 DLKVDADTAELE

-257 LQEQISDLEKQIAQS
+257 LQEQISDIEKQIAQS

-303 EQKSSVCNKV
+303 EQKSLVCNKI
-313 SSLELDRNIK
+313 SALELDRNIK
-323 TSELNRKA
+323 TSELNKKT
-331 SALEY
+331 SALES
-336 LRAQKKDLLEKLQN
+336 LRAQKKEFFEKLQN

-356 KIKDTEWDNTAL
+356 QIKDTEWDSSTL
-368 ECVKSETFKDA
+368 ESIESETFKDA
-379 DTICPTCGQNLPPEQ
+379 ETICPTCGQNLPTEQ

-404 KKQERINQQLKS
+404 KKQERINQQLKT

-433 IGNKASADM
+433 VGNKASADM
-442 KEAHKQEE
+442 REAHKQEE

-457 KLTGELEQIKTSL
+457 KLTEELEQIKTSL

-476 LEAIPKEPDLSGNA
+476 LEAIPKEPDLSVNA
-490 EYQQILASIK
+490 EYQQILSSIK
-500 EKQQELNSLDDG
+500 EKKQELNSLDDG
-512 EGAKKQLSEQL
+512 EEAKKQLSEKL
-523 SDKKQ
+523 FGKKQ
-528 ELAAVNQKIGE
+528 ELEAVNQKIGE

-547 EQIEK
+547 EQIAE
-552 LQENQKQYAQ
+552 LEASRTEYSQK
-562 SKADA
+562 KADA

-609 VDACIWYAQDKDG
+609 VDACIWYVQDKDG
-622 NWKKLV
+622 NWKKLI

-669 LAGIKAD
+669 LAGIKAY
-676 AQLIFLKVAEGDM
+676 AQLIFLKVAEWDM
-689 TVTEI
+689 KVAEI

>member
-1 MRFAGTGI
+1 MKKIEVRE
-9 CIREQLGGFEVTKV
+9 IR
-23 ELKEMTLTDFK
+23 LTDFK
-34 GQPEKKVTFGH
+34 GQQEKKIEFGH
-45 RTIVSGPNGCGKT
+45 RTVVSGKNGCGKT
-58 TLADAHMWVF
+58 TLADAFMWVF

-83 DDGRECLPRA
+83 DDGKECLPRA
-93 DIDLLIDGKPV
+93 DIDIEIDGKPV
-104 SVAKF
+104 SISKYQKQTKTEAKNGS
-109 QKRTESKLKDGKPGK
+109 QEKIS
-124 VALSNKYEINGVPKA
+124 LSNKYELNHRLFSR
-139 ERDFKADLKERGF
+139 RDFEKELVGRGF

-159 LSHMEIFTGLKDADA
+159 LSHMEIFTDLKDADA

-192 AKKVPDC
+192 AKTVPDC

-212 EIKAMNSATLKKAE
+212 EIKAMNSVTLKKAE
-226 EQLKAVPNQIIGME
+226 EQLKAIPNQIIGME
-240 QSKVDADTAELE
+240 HSKVDTDVAELE

-257 LQEQISDLEKQIAQS
+257 LQEQISDLEKQIVQS

-280 KAELAGLRTK
+280 KAELAGLSTK
-290 LLEIDSKAKADLL
+290 LLEIVSKAKADLL

-313 SSLELDRNIK
+313 STLELDRNIK
-323 TSELNRKA
+323 TSELNRKT
-331 SALEY
+331 SVLES
-336 LRAQKKDLLEKLQN
+336 LRVQKKDLLEKLQN

-356 KIKDTEWDNTAL
+356 KIKDTEWDNTVL
-368 ECVKSETFKDA
+368 KSIKSETFKDA
-379 DTICPTCGQNLPPEQ
+379 DTICPTCGQSLPPEQ

-404 KKQERINQQLKS
+404 KKQERINQQLKA

-442 KEAHKQEE
+442 KEAHRQEE
-450 NLTSEIS
+450 AFASEIS
-457 KLTGELEQIKTSL
+457 KLTDELEQIKTSL

-476 LEAIPKEPDLSGNA
+476 LEAVPKDPDFSGNA
-490 EYQQILASIK
+490 EYQQILTSIK
-500 EKQQELNSLDDG
+500 EKEQELNSLDDG
-512 EGAKKQLSEQL
+512 EEAKKQLSEQL
-523 SDKKQ
+523 SGKKQ

-552 LQENQKQYAQ
+552 LQESQKQYAQ

-567 QMILDELKSLSMA
+567 QMILDELKTLNMA
-580 KNTALE
+580 KNAVLE

-596 KVKLFDTQKNGEV
+596 KAKLFDTQKNGEV
-609 VDACIWYAQDKDG
+609 VDACIWYVQDKDG
-622 NWKKLV
+622 DWKKLI

-654 YPIFVDCAAELDNSS
+654 YPIFVDCAAELDSSS
-669 LAGIKAD
+669 LAGINAD

>member
-1 MRFAGTGI
+1 MKKIEVRE
-9 CIREQLGGFEVTKV
+9 IR
-23 ELKEMTLTDFK
+23 LTDFK
-34 GQPEKKVTFGH
+34 GQSEKKIEFGH
-45 RTIVSGPNGCGKT
+45 RTVVSGKNGCGKT
-58 TLADAHMWVF
+58 TLADAFMWVF

-83 DDGRECLPRA
+83 DDGRECLPRV
-93 DIDLLIDGKPV
+93 DIDLVIDGKPV

-109 QKRTESKLKDGKPGK
+109 QKRAESKPKDGKPGK

-159 LSHMEIFTGLKDADA
+159 LSHMEIFTDLKDADA

-192 AKKVPDC
+192 AKTVLDC

-226 EQLKAVPNQIIGME
+226 EQLKAIPNQIIGME

-252 LQKNA
+252 LQKNV
-257 LQEQISDLEKQIAQS
+257 LHEQIADIEKQIAQS

-280 KAELAGLRTK
+280 KAELAGLSTK
-290 LLEIDSKAKADLL
+290 LLEIVSKAKADLL

-313 SSLELDRNIK
+313 STLELDRNIK

-336 LRAQKKDLLEKLQN
+336 LRAQKKELLEKLQN

-356 KIKDTEWDNTAL
+356 KIKDTEWDNTVL
-368 ECVKSETFKDA
+368 ESIKSETFKDA
-379 DTICPTCGQNLPPEQ
+379 DTICPTCGQNLPTEQ

-404 KKQERINQQLKS
+404 KKQERINQQLKA

-433 IGNKASADM
+433 VGNKASADM

-450 NLTSEIS
+450 TLTSEIS
-457 KLTGELEQIKTSL
+457 KLTEELEQIKTSL

-476 LEAIPKEPDLSGNA
+476 LEAIPKEPDFSGNA

-500 EKQQELNSLDDG
+500 EKQQEFNSLDDG
-512 EGAKKQLSEQL
+512 EEAKKQLSEQL
-523 SDKKQ
+523 SGKKQ

-552 LQENQKQYAQ
+552 LQESQKQYAQ

-586 DAVNQYFDGV
+586 DAVNRYFDGV

-609 VDACIWYAQDKDG
+609 VDACIWYVQDKDG
-622 NWKKLV
+622 NWKKLI

-669 LAGIKAD
+669 LAGIKSD

-689 TVTEI
+689 TVTEV

>member
-1 MRFAGTGI
+1 MKKIEVRE
-9 CIREQLGGFEVTKV
+9 IR
-23 ELKEMTLTDFK
+23 LTDFK
-34 GQPEKKVTFGH
+34 GQSEKKIEFGH
-45 RTIVSGPNGCGKT
+45 RTVVSGKNGCGKT
-58 TLADAHMWVF
+58 TLADAHMWEF

-83 DDGRECLPRA
+83 DDGRECLPRV
-93 DIDLLIDGKPV
+93 DIDIAIDGKPV

-109 QKRTESKLKDGKPGK
+109 QKRTESKPKDGKPGK
-124 VALSNKYEINGVPKA
+124 VALSNKYELNGVPKA

-159 LSHMEIFTGLKDADA
+159 LSHMEIFTDLKDADA

-192 AKKVPDC
+192 AKTVSDC

-226 EQLKAVPNQIIGME
+226 EQLKAIPNQIIGME
-240 QSKVDADTAELE
+240 HSKVNADTAELE

-257 LQEQISDLEKQIAQS
+257 LQEQISDLEKQIAQA

-280 KAELAGLRTK
+280 KAELSGLRTK

-303 EQKSSVCNKV
+303 EKKSSVCNKV

-323 TSELNRKA
+323 TSELNRKT
-331 SALEY
+331 SALES
-336 LRAQKKDLLEKLQN
+336 LRVQKKELLEKLQS

-356 KIKDTEWDNTAL
+356 KIKEMEWDNTTL
-368 ECVKSETFKDA
+368 DNIESETFKDA
-379 DTICPTCGQNLPPEQ
+379 ETICPTCGQNLPPEQ
-394 IEQLKSRFEQ
+394 IEQLKRRFEQ
-404 KKQERINQQLKS
+404 KKQERINQQLKAQ
-416 KEEWEQDKK
+416 EEWERDKK

-433 IGNKASADM
+433 VGNKASADM

-450 NLTSEIS
+450 ALTSEIS
-457 KLTGELEQIKTSL
+457 KLTDELEQIKTSL
-470 DAENKN
+470 DTENKN
-476 LEAIPKEPDLSGNA
+476 LEAIPKEPDFSGNA
-490 EYQQILASIK
+490 EYQQILTSIK
-500 EKQQELNSLDDG
+500 EKEQELNSLDDG
-512 EGAKKQLSEQL
+512 EEAKKQLSEQL
-523 SDKKQ
+523 SGKKQ

-539 ANNNVRID
+539 SNNNVRID

-552 LQENQKQYAQ
+552 LQESQKQYAQ

-567 QMILDELKSLSMA
+567 QMILDELKSLSMV
-580 KNTALE
+580 KNTAHE

-609 VDACIWYAQDKDG
+609 VDACIWYVQDKDG
-622 NWKKLV
+622 NWKKLI

-654 YPIFVDCAAELDNSS
+654 YPIFVDCAAELDSSS
-669 LAGIKAD
+669 LAGINAD

>member
-1 MRFAGTGI
+1 MKKIEVRE
-9 CIREQLGGFEVTKV
+9 IR
-23 ELKEMTLTDFK
+23 LTDFK
-34 GQPEKKVTFGH
+34 GQSEKKIGFGH
-45 RTIVSGPNGCGKT
+45 RAIVSGKNGCGKT
-58 TLADAHMWVF
+58 TLADAFMWVF

-83 DDGRECLPRA
+83 DDGRECLPRV
-93 DIDLLIDGKPV
+93 DVDLVIDGKPV

-109 QKRTESKLKDGKPGK
+109 QKRTESKPKDGKPGK

-159 LSHMEIFTGLKDADA
+159 LSHMEIFTDLKDADA

-192 AKKVPDC
+192 AKTVPDC

-226 EQLKAVPNQIIGME
+226 EQLKAIPNQIIGME
-240 QSKVDADTAELE
+240 QSKVDTDVAELE

-257 LQEQISDLEKQIAQS
+257 LQEQLSDLEKQIAQA

-290 LLEIDSKAKADLL
+290 LLEIDSKAKANLL

-313 SSLELDRNIK
+313 STLELDRNIK
-323 TSELNRKA
+323 TSELNRKT
-331 SALEY
+331 SALES

-350 ARTQYP
+350 ARTRYP
-356 KIKDTEWDNTAL
+356 KIKDTEWDNTVL
-368 ECVKSETFKDA
+368 ESIKSETFKDA

-404 KKQERINQQLKS
+404 KKQERINQQLKA

-425 RKLDEVIQ
+425 RKIDEVIQ
-433 IGNKASADM
+433 VGNKASVDM

-450 NLTSEIS
+450 TLTSEIS
-457 KLTGELEQIKTSL
+457 KLTDELEQIKTSL

-476 LEAIPKEPDLSGNA
+476 LEAIPKEPDFSGNA

-512 EGAKKQLSEQL
+512 EETKKQLSEQL
-523 SDKKQ
+523 SGKKQ
-528 ELAAVNQKIGE
+528 ELAVVNQKIGE

-552 LQENQKQYAQ
+552 LQESQKQYGQ

-586 DAVNQYFDGV
+586 DSVNQYFDGV

-609 VDACIWYAQDKDG
+609 VDACIWYVQDKDG

-689 TVTEI
+689 TVTEV

>member
-1 MRFAGTGI
+1 MKKIEVRE
-9 CIREQLGGFEVTKV
+9 IR
-23 ELKEMTLTDFK
+23 LTDFK
-34 GQPEKKVTFGH
+34 GQQEKKVEFGH
-45 RTIVSGPNGCGKT
+45 RAIVSGKNGCGKT
-58 TLADAHMWVF
+58 TLADAFMWVF

-83 DDGRECLPRA
+83 DDGRECLPRV
-93 DIDLLIDGKPV
+93 DIDLVIDGKPV

-109 QKRTESKLKDGKPGK
+109 QKRTESKPKDGKPGK

-159 LSHMEIFTGLKDADA
+159 LSHMEIFTDLKDADA

-192 AKKVPDC
+192 AKTVPDC
-199 AELVPLLETYKAD
+199 TELAPLLETYKAD

-226 EQLKAVPNQIIGME
+226 EQLKAIPNQIIGME
-240 QSKVDADTAELE
+240 HSKVDADTAELE
-252 LQKNA
+252 LQKNV
-257 LQEQISDLEKQIAQS
+257 LHEQIADIEKQIAQS

-280 KAELAGLRTK
+280 KAELAGLSTK
-290 LLEIDSKAKADLL
+290 LLEIVSKAKADLL

-313 SSLELDRNIK
+313 STLELDRNIK
-323 TSELNRKA
+323 TSELNRKT
-331 SALEY
+331 STLES
-336 LRAQKKDLLEKLQN
+336 LRAQKKELLEKLKN

-356 KIKDTEWDNTAL
+356 KIKDAEWDSSTL
-368 ECVKSETFKDA
+368 ESIESETFKDA

-404 KKQERINQQLKS
+404 KKQERINQQLKAE
-416 KEEWEQDKK
+416 EEWEQDKK

-450 NLTSEIS
+450 TLTSEIS
-457 KLTGELEQIKTSL
+457 KLTDELEQIKTYL

-476 LEAIPKEPDLSGNA
+476 LEAIPKEPDFSENA

-500 EKQQELNSLDDG
+500 EKQQELNSLDNG
-512 EGAKKQLSEQL
+512 EEVKKQLSEQL
-523 SDKKQ
+523 SGKKQ
-528 ELAAVNQKIGE
+528 ELAAVNQRIGE

-552 LQENQKQYAQ
+552 LQESQKQYAQ

-586 DAVNQYFDGV
+586 DAVNKYFDGV

-609 VDACIWYAQDKDG
+609 VDACIWYVQDKDG
-622 NWKKLV
+622 NWKKLI

>member
-1 MRFAGTGI
+1 MK
-9 CIREQLGGFEVTKV
+9 KV
-23 ELKEMTLTDFK
+23 EAREIRLTDFK
-34 GQPEKKVTFGH
+34 GQQEKKIEFGH
-45 RTIVSGPNGCGKT
+45 RTVVSGKNGCGKT
-58 TLADAHMWVF
+58 TLADAFMWVF

-93 DIDLLIDGKPV
+93 DIDLVIGGKPL

-109 QKRTESKLKDGKPGK
+109 QKRTESKPKDGKPGK

-159 LSHMEIFTGLKDADA
+159 LSHMEIFTDLKDADA

-192 AKKVPDC
+192 AKTVPDC
-199 AELVPLLETYKAD
+199 VELVPLLETYKAD

-226 EQLKAVPNQIIGME
+226 EQLKAIPNQIIGME

-257 LQEQISDLEKQIAQS
+257 LQEQISDLEKQIAQAE
-272 GNEKAGEI
+272 NEKAGEI
-280 KAELAGLRTK
+280 KAELAGLRTR
-290 LLEIDSKAKADLL
+290 LLEIDSKAKSDLL

-313 SSLELDRNIK
+313 STLELDRNIK
-323 TSELNRKA
+323 TSELNRKT
-331 SALEY
+331 SALES
-336 LRAQKKDLLEKLQN
+336 LRTQKKDLLKKLQD

-356 KIKDTEWDNTAL
+356 KIKDTEWDNTTL
-368 ECVKSETFKDA
+368 ESIESETFKDT

-404 KKQERINQQLKS
+404 KKQERVNQQLKTQ
-416 KEEWEQDKK
+416 EEWEQDKK

-433 IGNKASADM
+433 TGNKASADM

-450 NLTSEIS
+450 ALTSEIS
-457 KLTGELEQIKTSL
+457 KLTEELEQIKTSL

-476 LEAIPKEPDLSGNA
+476 LEAIPKEPDFSGNA

-512 EGAKKQLSEQL
+512 KEVKKQLSEQL
-523 SDKKQ
+523 YEKKQ

-547 EQIEK
+547 EQIEE
-552 LQENQKQYAQ
+552 LQASQKQYAQ
-562 SKADA
+562 NKADA

-609 VDACIWYAQDKDG
+609 VDACIWYVQDKDG
-622 NWKKLV
+622 NWKKLI

-634 LMMKGKIAIM
+634 LSMKGKIAIM

-689 TVTEI
+689 KVTEL

>member
-1 MRFAGTGI
+1 MRKI
-9 CIREQLGGFEVTKV
+9 EVREIR
-23 ELKEMTLTDFK
+23 LTDFK
-34 GQPEKKVTFGH
+34 GQQEKKVEFGH
-45 RTIVSGPNGCGKT
+45 RTIVSGKNGCGKT
-58 TLADAHMWVF
+58 TLADAHMWEF

-83 DDGRECLPRA
+83 DDGRECLPRV
-93 DIDLLIDGKPV
+93 DSELVIDGKPV

-109 QKRTESKLKDGKPGK
+109 QKRTESKPKDGKPGK

-159 LSHMEIFTGLKDADA
+159 LSHMEIFTDLKDADA

-179 SMSDGAGKSDLEI
+179 SMSDDAGKSDLEI
-192 AKKVPDC
+192 AKTVPDC

-226 EQLKAVPNQIIGME
+226 EQLKAIPNQIIGME
-240 QSKVDADTAELE
+240 QSKVDTDVVELE

-257 LQEQISDLEKQIAQS
+257 LQEQISDIEKQIAQA
-272 GNEKAGEI
+272 GNEKSGEI
-280 KAELAGLRTK
+280 KAELAGLITK
-290 LLEIDSKAKADLL
+290 LLETESKAKANLL

-323 TSELNRKA
+323 TSELNRKT
-331 SALEY
+331 STLES

-356 KIKDTEWDNTAL
+356 KIKDTEWDNAAL
-368 ECVKSETFKDA
+368 ESIESETFKDA
-379 DTICPTCGQNLPPEQ
+379 DTICPTCGQNLPTEQ

-404 KKQERINQQLKS
+404 KKQERINQQLKA

-476 LEAIPKEPDLSGNA
+476 LEAIPKEPDFSGNA
-490 EYQQILASIK
+490 EYQQILTSIK
-500 EKQQELNSLDDG
+500 GKRQELNSLDDG
-512 EGAKKQLSEQL
+512 EEAKKQLSEQL

-528 ELAAVNQKIGE
+528 ELAAVNQRIGE
-539 ANNNVRID
+539 VNNNVRID

-552 LQENQKQYAQ
+552 LQESQKQYTQ

-609 VDACIWYAQDKDG
+609 VDACIWYVQDKDG
-622 NWKKLV
+622 NWKKLI

-676 AQLIFLKVAEGDM
+676 AQLIFLKVSEG
-689 TVTEI
+689 EIEVNIL

>member
-1 MRFAGTGI
+1 MKKIEVRE
-9 CIREQLGGFEVTKV
+9 IR
-23 ELKEMTLTDFK
+23 LTDFK
-34 GQPEKKVTFGH
+34 GQSEKKIGFGH
-45 RTIVSGPNGCGKT
+45 RAIVSGKNGCGKT
-58 TLADAHMWVF
+58 TLADAFMWVF

-83 DDGRECLPRA
+83 DDGRECLPRV
-93 DIDLLIDGKPV
+93 DVDLVIDGKPV

-109 QKRTESKLKDGKPGK
+109 QKRTESKPKDGKPGK

-159 LSHMEIFTGLKDADA
+159 LSHMEIFTDLKDADA

-192 AKKVPDC
+192 AKTVPDC
-199 AELVPLLETYKAD
+199 AELVPLLETYKAN

-226 EQLKAVPNQIIGME
+226 EQLKAIPNQIIGME
-240 QSKVDADTAELE
+240 QSKVDTDVAELE

-257 LQEQISDLEKQIAQS
+257 LQEQLSDLEKQIAQA

-290 LLEIDSKAKADLL
+290 LLEIDSKAKANLL

-313 SSLELDRNIK
+313 STLELDRNIK
-323 TSELNRKA
+323 TSELNRKT
-331 SALEY
+331 SALES

-350 ARTQYP
+350 ARTRYP
-356 KIKDTEWDNTAL
+356 KIKDTEWDNTVL
-368 ECVKSETFKDA
+368 ESIKSETFKDA

-404 KKQERINQQLKS
+404 KKQERINQQLKA

-425 RKLDEVIQ
+425 RKIDEVIQ
-433 IGNKASADM
+433 VGNKASADM

-450 NLTSEIS
+450 TLTSEIS
-457 KLTGELEQIKTSL
+457 KLTDELEQIKTSL

-476 LEAIPKEPDLSGNA
+476 LEAIPKEPDFSGNA

-500 EKQQELNSLDDG
+500 EKQQELNSLDNG
-512 EGAKKQLSEQL
+512 EETKKQLSEQL
-523 SDKKQ
+523 SGKKQ
-528 ELAAVNQKIGE
+528 ELAVVNQKIGE

-547 EQIEK
+547 EQIKK
-552 LQENQKQYAQ
+552 LQESQKQYGQ

-580 KNTALE
+580 KNTTLE
-586 DAVNQYFDGV
+586 DSVNQYFDGV

-609 VDACIWYAQDKDG
+609 VDACIWYVQDKDG
-622 NWKKLV
+622 DWKKLI

-634 LMMKGKIAIM
+634 LMMKGKIAII

-669 LAGIKAD
+669 LEGIKAD

>member
-1 MRFAGTGI
+1 MKKIEVRE
-9 CIREQLGGFEVTKV
+9 IR
-23 ELKEMTLTDFK
+23 LTDFK
-34 GQPEKKVTFGH
+34 GQSEKKIGFGH
-45 RTIVSGPNGCGKT
+45 RAIVSGKNGCGKT
-58 TLADAHMWVF
+58 TLADAFMWVF

-83 DDGRECLPRA
+83 DDGRECLPRV
-93 DIDLLIDGKPV
+93 DVDLVIDGKPV

-109 QKRTESKLKDGKPGK
+109 QKRTESKPKDGKPGK

-159 LSHMEIFTGLKDADA
+159 LSHMEIFTDLKDADA

-192 AKKVPDC
+192 AKTVPDC

-226 EQLKAVPNQIIGME
+226 EQLKAIPNQIIGME
-240 QSKVDADTAELE
+240 QSKVDTDVAELE

-257 LQEQISDLEKQIAQS
+257 LQEQLSDLEKQIAQA

-290 LLEIDSKAKADLL
+290 LLEIDSKAKANLL

-313 SSLELDRNIK
+313 STLELDRNIK
-323 TSELNRKA
+323 TSELNRKT
-331 SALEY
+331 SALES

-350 ARTQYP
+350 ARTRYP
-356 KIKDTEWDNTAL
+356 KIKDTEWDNTVL
-368 ECVKSETFKDA
+368 ESIKSETFKDA

-404 KKQERINQQLKS
+404 KKQERINQQLKA

-425 RKLDEVIQ
+425 RKIDEVIQ
-433 IGNKASADM
+433 VGNKASVDM

-450 NLTSEIS
+450 TLTSEIS
-457 KLTGELEQIKTSL
+457 KLTDELEQIKTSL

-476 LEAIPKEPDLSGNA
+476 LEAIPKEPDFSGNA

-512 EGAKKQLSEQL
+512 EETKKQLSEQL
-523 SDKKQ
+523 SGKKQ
-528 ELAAVNQKIGE
+528 ELAVVNQKIGE

-552 LQENQKQYAQ
+552 LQESQKQYGQ

-586 DAVNQYFDGV
+586 DSVNQYFDGV

-609 VDACIWYAQDKDG
+609 VDACIWYVQDKDG

-676 AQLIFLKVAEGDM
+676 TQLIFLKVSEGDM

>member
-1 MRFAGTGI
+1 MKKIEVRE
-9 CIREQLGGFEVTKV
+9 IR
-23 ELKEMTLTDFK
+23 LTDFK
-34 GQPEKKVTFGH
+34 GQSEKKIEFGH
-45 RTIVSGPNGCGKT
+45 RTVVSGKNGCGKT
-58 TLADAHMWVF
+58 TLADAFMWVF

-83 DDGRECLPRA
+83 DDGRECLPRV
-93 DIDLLIDGKPV
+93 DIDIVIDGKPV

-109 QKRTESKLKDGKPGK
+109 QKRTESKPKDGKPGK

-159 LSHMEIFTGLKDADA
+159 LSHMEIFTDLKDADA

-192 AKKVPDC
+192 AKTVPDC
-199 AELVPLLETYKAD
+199 TELAPLLETYKAD

-226 EQLKAVPNQIIGME
+226 EQLKAIPNQIIGME
-240 QSKVDADTAELE
+240 HSKVDADTAELE
-252 LQKNA
+252 LQKNV
-257 LQEQISDLEKQIAQS
+257 LHEQIADIEKQIAQS

-280 KAELAGLRTK
+280 KAELAGLSTK
-290 LLEIDSKAKADLL
+290 LLEIVSKAKADLL

-313 SSLELDRNIK
+313 STLELDRNIK
-323 TSELNRKA
+323 TSELNRKT
-331 SALEY
+331 STLES
-336 LRAQKKDLLEKLQN
+336 LRAQKKELLEKLQN

-356 KIKDTEWDNTAL
+356 KIKDAEWDSSTL
-368 ECVKSETFKDA
+368 ESIESETFKDA

-404 KKQERINQQLKS
+404 KKQERINQQLKAE
-416 KEEWEQDKK
+416 EEWEQDKK

-450 NLTSEIS
+450 TLTSEIS
-457 KLTGELEQIKTSL
+457 KLTDELEQIKTYL

-476 LEAIPKEPDLSGNA
+476 LEAIPKEPDFSENA

-500 EKQQELNSLDDG
+500 EKQQELNSLDNG
-512 EGAKKQLSEQL
+512 EEAKKQLSEQL
-523 SDKKQ
+523 SGKKQ
-528 ELAAVNQKIGE
+528 ELTAVNQKIGE
-539 ANNNVRID
+539 ANNNARID

-552 LQENQKQYAQ
+552 LQESQKQYAQ

-580 KNTALE
+580 KNTTLE
-586 DAVNQYFDGV
+586 DAVNQYFGGV

-609 VDACIWYAQDKDG
+609 VDACIWYVQDKDG
-622 NWKKLV
+622 DWKKLI

-669 LAGIKAD
+669 LSGIKAD
-676 AQLIFLKVAEGDM
+676 AQLILLKVAEGDM
-689 TVTEI
+689 TVTKV

>member
-1 MRFAGTGI
+1 MKKIEVRE
-9 CIREQLGGFEVTKV
+9 IR
-23 ELKEMTLTDFK
+23 LTNFK
-34 GQPEKKVTFGH
+34 GQQEKRIEFGH
-45 RTIVSGPNGCGKT
+45 RTVVSGKNGCGKT
-58 TLADAHMWVF
+58 TLADAFMWVF

-83 DDGRECLPRA
+83 DDGRECLPRV
-93 DIDLLIDGKPV
+93 DSDLVIDGKPV

-109 QKRTESKLKDGKPGK
+109 QKRTESKPKDGKPGK

-159 LSHMEIFTGLKDADA
+159 LSHMEIFTDLKDADA

-179 SMSDGAGKSDLEI
+179 SMSGGAGKSDLEI
-192 AKKVPDC
+192 AKTVPDC

-226 EQLKAVPNQIIGME
+226 EQLKAIPNQIIGME
-240 QSKVDADTAELE
+240 HSKVDADTAELE

-257 LQEQISDLEKQIAQS
+257 LQEQISDLETQIAQA

-303 EQKSSVCNKV
+303 EKKSSVCNKV
-313 SSLELDRNIK
+313 STLELDRNIK
-323 TSELNRKA
+323 TSELNRKT
-331 SALEY
+331 SALEN
-336 LRAQKKDLLEKLQN
+336 LRSQKKEFFEKLQN

-356 KIKDTEWDNTAL
+356 KIKDTEWDNTTL
-368 ECVKSETFKDA
+368 DNIESETFKDA
-379 DTICPTCGQNLPPEQ
+379 DTICPTCGQNLPSEQ

-404 KKQERINQQLKS
+404 KKQERINQQLKA

-433 IGNKASADM
+433 VGNKASADM

-450 NLTSEIS
+450 TLTSEIS
-457 KLTGELEQIKTSL
+457 ELTDELEQIKTSL
-470 DAENKN
+470 DAESKN
-476 LEAIPKEPDLSGNA
+476 LEAIPKEPDFSENA
-490 EYQQILASIK
+490 EYQQILTSIK
-500 EKQQELNSLDDG
+500 EKKQELNSLDDG
-512 EGAKKQLSEQL
+512 EEAKKQLSEQL
-523 SDKKQ
+523 SGKKQ

-547 EQIEK
+547 EQIAE
-552 LQENQKQYAQ
+552 LEASRTEYSQK
-562 SKADA
+562 KADA

-586 DAVNQYFDGV
+586 DAVNQYFNGV
-596 KVKLFDTQKNGEV
+596 KMKLFDTQKNGEV
-609 VDACIWYAQDKDG
+609 VDACIWYVQDKDG
-622 NWKKLV
+622 DWKKLI

-676 AQLIFLKVAEGDM
+676 AQLIFLKVTEGDM
-689 TVTEI
+689 TVMEI

>member
-1 MRFAGTGI
+1 MKKIEVRE
-9 CIREQLGGFEVTKV
+9 IR
-23 ELKEMTLTDFK
+23 LTDFK
-34 GQPEKKVTFGH
+34 GQSEKKIEFGH
-45 RTIVSGPNGCGKT
+45 GTIVSGKNGCGKT
-58 TLADAHMWVF
+58 TLADAFMWVF

-83 DDGRECLPRA
+83 DDGRECLPRV
-93 DIDLLIDGKPV
+93 DIDIVIDGKPV

-109 QKRTESKLKDGKPGK
+109 QKRTESKPKDGKPGK

-159 LSHMEIFTGLKDADA
+159 LSHMEIFTDLKDADA

-192 AKKVPDC
+192 AKTVPDC

-226 EQLKAVPNQIIGME
+226 EQLKAIPNQIIGME

-257 LQEQISDLEKQIAQS
+257 LQEQISDLEKQIAQA

-323 TSELNRKA
+323 TSELNRKT
-331 SALEY
+331 SALES

-356 KIKDTEWDNTAL
+356 KIKDTEWDNTVL
-368 ECVKSETFKDA
+368 ESIKSETFKDA
-379 DTICPTCGQNLPPEQ
+379 DTICPTCGQSLPPEQ

-404 KKQERINQQLKS
+404 KKQERINQQLKAE
-416 KEEWEQDKK
+416 EEWEQDKK

-450 NLTSEIS
+450 TLTSEIS
-457 KLTGELEQIKTSL
+457 KLVDELEQIKTSL

-476 LEAIPKEPDLSGNA
+476 LEAIPKEPDFSENV
-490 EYQQILASIK
+490 EYQRILASTK

-512 EGAKKQLSEQL
+512 EEAKKQLSEQL
-523 SDKKQ
+523 SGKKQ

-552 LQENQKQYAQ
+552 LQESQKQYAQ
-562 SKADA
+562 KKADA

-609 VDACIWYAQDKDG
+609 VDACIWYVQDKDG
-622 NWKKLV
+622 NWKKLI

>member
-1 MRFAGTGI
+1 MKKIEVRE
-9 CIREQLGGFEVTKV
+9 IR
-23 ELKEMTLTDFK
+23 LTDFK
-34 GQPEKKVTFGH
+34 GQSEKKIEFGH
-45 RTIVSGPNGCGKT
+45 RTVVSGKNGCGKT
-58 TLADAHMWVF
+58 TLADAFMWVF

-83 DDGRECLPRA
+83 DDGRECLPRV
-93 DIDLLIDGKPV
+93 DIDLVIDGKPV

-109 QKRTESKLKDGKPGK
+109 QERTESKPKDGKPGK

-159 LSHMEIFTGLKDADA
+159 LSHMEIFTDLKDADA

-192 AKKVPDC
+192 SKTVSDC

-226 EQLKAVPNQIIGME
+226 EQLKAIPNQIIGME
-240 QSKVDADTAELE
+240 NSKVDADVAELE

-257 LQEQISDLEKQIAQS
+257 LQEQISDLEKQIAQA

-313 SSLELDRNIK
+313 STLELDRNIK

-336 LRAQKKDLLEKLQN
+336 LRAQKKDLLKKLQN

-356 KIKDTEWDNTAL
+356 KIKDTEWDNTVL
-368 ECVKSETFKDA
+368 ENIESETFNDA
-379 DTICPTCGQNLPPEQ
+379 EAICPTCGQNLPPEQ
-394 IEQLKSRFEQ
+394 IEQLKSGFEQ
-404 KKQERINQQLKS
+404 MKQERINQQLKV

-433 IGNKASADM
+433 AGNKASAGM

-450 NLTSEIS
+450 TLTSEIS
-457 KLTGELEQIKTSL
+457 KLAGELEQIKTSL

-476 LEAIPKEPDLSGNA
+476 LEAIPKEPDFSENA
-490 EYQQILASIK
+490 EYQQILTTIK
-500 EKQQELNSLDDG
+500 EKEQELNSLDDG
-512 EGAKKQLSEQL
+512 EEAKKQLSEQL
-523 SDKKQ
+523 SGKKQ
-528 ELAAVNQKIGE
+528 ELAAVNQRIGE
-539 ANNNVRID
+539 ANNNIRID

-552 LQENQKQYAQ
+552 LQESQKQYAQ
-562 SKADA
+562 NKADA
-567 QMILDELKSLSMA
+567 QMILEELKSLSMA

-609 VDACIWYAQDKDG
+609 VDACIWYVQDKDG
-622 NWKKLV
+622 NWKKLIR
-628 GNANTA
+628 NANTA

-644 DGLQKFYGVS
+644 DGLQKFYGVN
-654 YPIFVDCAAELDNSS
+654 YPIFVDYAAELDNSS

>member
-1 MRFAGTGI
+1 MKKIEVRE
-9 CIREQLGGFEVTKV
+9 IR
-23 ELKEMTLTDFK
+23 LTDFK
-34 GQPEKKVTFGH
+34 GQSEKKIEFGH
-45 RTIVSGPNGCGKT
+45 RTVVSGKNGCGKT
-58 TLADAHMWVF
+58 TLADAHMWEF

-83 DDGRECLPRA
+83 DDGRECLPRV
-93 DIDLLIDGKPV
+93 DIDLVIDGKPV

-109 QKRTESKLKDGKPGK
+109 QKRTESKPKGGKLGK

-159 LSHMEIFTGLKDADA
+159 LSHMEIFTDLKDADA

-192 AKKVPDC
+192 AKTVLDC

-226 EQLKAVPNQIIGME
+226 EQLKAIPNQIIGME
-240 QSKVDADTAELE
+240 QSKVDADVAELE

-257 LQEQISDLEKQIAQS
+257 LQEQISDLEKQIAQA

-313 SSLELDRNIK
+313 STLELDRNIK

-356 KIKDTEWDNTAL
+356 KIKDTEWDNTVL
-368 ECVKSETFKDA
+368 ENIESETFNDA
-379 DTICPTCGQNLPPEQ
+379 EAICPTCGRNLPPEQ
-394 IEQLKSRFEQ
+394 IEQLKSGFEQ
-404 KKQERINQQLKS
+404 MKQERINQQLKV

-433 IGNKASADM
+433 AGNKASAGM

-450 NLTSEIS
+450 TLTSEIS
-457 KLTGELEQIKTSL
+457 KLAGELEQIKTSL

-476 LEAIPKEPDLSGNA
+476 LEAIPKEPDFSENA
-490 EYQQILASIK
+490 EYQQILTTIK
-500 EKQQELNSLDDG
+500 EKEQELNSLDDG
-512 EGAKKQLSEQL
+512 EEAKKQLSEQL
-523 SDKKQ
+523 YGKKQ
-528 ELAAVNQKIGE
+528 ELAAVNQRIGE

-552 LQENQKQYAQ
+552 LQESQKQYAQ
-562 SKADA
+562 YKANA

-609 VDACIWYAQDKDG
+609 VDACIWYVQDKDG
-622 NWKKLV
+622 DWKKLI

-644 DGLQKFYGVS
+644 DGLQKFYGLN

-689 TVTEI
+689 TVTEV

>member
-1 MRFAGTGI
+1 MKKIEVRE
-9 CIREQLGGFEVTKV
+9 IR
-23 ELKEMTLTDFK
+23 LTDFK
-34 GQPEKKVTFGH
+34 GQSEKKIEFGH
-45 RTIVSGPNGCGKT
+45 RTIVSGKNGCGKT

-83 DDGRECLPRA
+83 DDGRECLPRV
-93 DIDLLIDGKPV
+93 DIDLVIDGKPV
-104 SVAKF
+104 SAAKF
-109 QKRTESKLKDGKPGK
+109 QKRTESKPKDGKPGK

-139 ERDFKADLKERGF
+139 ERDFKSDLKERGF

-159 LSHMEIFTGLKDADA
+159 LSHMEIFTDLKDADA

-192 AKKVPDC
+192 AKTVPDC
-199 AELVPLLETYKAD
+199 SELVTLLETYKAD

-226 EQLKAVPNQIIGME
+226 ERLKAIPNQIIGME
-240 QSKVDADTAELE
+240 QSKVDTDVAELE

-257 LQEQISDLEKQIAQS
+257 LQEQISDLEKQIAQA

-290 LLEIDSKAKADLL
+290 LLDIDSKAKSDLL
-303 EQKSSVCNKV
+303 EKKSSVCNKV

-323 TSELNRKA
+323 TSELNRKT
-331 SALEY
+331 STLEN
-336 LRAQKKDLLEKLQN
+336 LRVQKKELLEKLQN

-356 KIKDTEWDNTAL
+356 KIKDTEWDNTVL
-368 ECVKSETFKDA
+368 ESIKSEIFKDA

-394 IEQLKSRFEQ
+394 IEQLKNRFEQ
-404 KKQERINQQLKS
+404 KKQERINQQLKD

-433 IGNKASADM
+433 FGNKASADM

-450 NLTSEIS
+450 TLTSEIS
-457 KLTGELEQIKTSL
+457 KLADELEQIKNSL

-490 EYQQILASIK
+490 EYQQILTSIK
-500 EKQQELNSLDDG
+500 EKEQELNSLDDG
-512 EGAKKQLSEQL
+512 EEAKKQLSEQL
-523 SDKKQ
+523 SGKKQ

-539 ANNNVRID
+539 SNNNVRID

-552 LQENQKQYAQ
+552 LQESQKQYAQ
-562 SKADA
+562 NKADA

-609 VDACIWYAQDKDG
+609 VDACIWYVQDKDG
-622 NWKKLV
+622 NWKKLI

-634 LMMKGKIAIM
+634 LMMKGKISIM
-644 DGLQKFYGVS
+644 DGLQKFYGMS

>member
-1 MRFAGTGI
+1 MKKIEVRE
-9 CIREQLGGFEVTKV
+9 IR
-23 ELKEMTLTDFK
+23 LTNFK
-34 GQPEKKVTFGH
+34 GQQEKKIEFGH
-45 RTIVSGPNGCGKT
+45 RTVVSGKNGCGKT
-58 TLADAHMWVF
+58 TLADAFMWVF

-83 DDGRECLPRA
+83 DDGKECLPRV
-93 DIDLLIDGKPV
+93 DIDLVIDGKPV

-109 QKRTESKLKDGKPGK
+109 QKRTEGKPKDGKPGK
-124 VALSNKYEINGVPKA
+124 VALSNKYEINDVPKA

-159 LSHMEIFTGLKDADA
+159 LSHMEIFTDLKDADA

-192 AKKVPDC
+192 AKTVPDC

-226 EQLKAVPNQIIGME
+226 EQLKAIPNQIIGME

-257 LQEQISDLEKQIAQS
+257 LQEQISDLEKQIAQA

-280 KAELAGLRTK
+280 KAELAGLRTR
-290 LLEIDSKAKADLL
+290 LLEIDSKAKSDLL
-303 EQKSSVCNKV
+303 EQKSSVCDKV
-313 SSLELDRNIK
+313 STLELDRNIK
-323 TSELNRKA
+323 TSELNRKT
-331 SALEY
+331 SALES
-336 LRAQKKDLLEKLQN
+336 LRTQKKDLLKKLQD

-356 KIKDTEWDNTAL
+356 KIKDTEWDSSIL
-368 ECVKSETFKDA
+368 ESIESETFKDT

-394 IEQLKSRFEQ
+394 IEQLKGRFEQ
-404 KKQERINQQLKS
+404 KKQERINQQLKAQ
-416 KEEWEQDKK
+416 EEWEQEKK

-433 IGNKASADM
+433 TGNKASADM

-450 NLTSEIS
+450 TLTSEIS

-476 LEAIPKEPDLSGNA
+476 LEAVPKEPDFSENA
-490 EYQQILASIK
+490 EYQRILASTK
-500 EKQQELNSLDDG
+500 EKQQELNSLNDG
-512 EGAKKQLSEQL
+512 EEAKKQLSKQL
-523 SDKKQ
+523 SGKKQ

-552 LQENQKQYAQ
+552 LQESQKQYAQ

-567 QMILDELKSLSMA
+567 QMILDELKTLSMA

-586 DAVNQYFDGV
+586 DTVNQYFDGV

-609 VDACIWYAQDKDG
+609 VDACIWYVQDKDN
-622 NWKKLV
+622 NWKKLI

-689 TVTEI
+689 TVTEM

>member
-1 MRFAGTGI
+1 MRKI
-9 CIREQLGGFEVTKV
+9 EVREIR
-23 ELKEMTLTDFK
+23 LTDFK
-34 GQPEKKVTFGH
+34 GQQEKKVEFGH
-45 RTIVSGPNGCGKT
+45 RTIVSGKNGCGKT
-58 TLADAHMWVF
+58 TLADAHMWEF

-83 DDGRECLPRA
+83 DDGRECLPRV
-93 DIDLLIDGKPV
+93 DSELVIDGKPV

-109 QKRTESKLKDGKPGK
+109 QKRTESKPKDGKPGK

-159 LSHMEIFTGLKDADA
+159 LSHMEIFTDLKDADA

-179 SMSDGAGKSDLEI
+179 SMSDGAGKTDLEI
-192 AKKVPDC
+192 AKTVPDC

-226 EQLKAVPNQIIGME
+226 EQLKAIPNQIIGME

-257 LQEQISDLEKQIAQS
+257 LQEQISDLETQIAQS

-280 KAELAGLRTK
+280 KVELTGLRTR
-290 LLEIDSKAKADLL
+290 LLEAESRAKADSLK
-303 EQKSSVCNKV
+303 QKSLVCNKI
-313 SSLELDRNIK
+313 SALELDRNIK
-323 TSELNRKA
+323 TSELNKKT
-331 SALEY
+331 STLES
-336 LRAQKKDLLEKLQN
+336 LRAQKKELLEKLQS

-356 KIKDTEWDNTAL
+356 KIKEMEWDNTAL
-368 ECVKSETFKDA
+368 DNIESETFKDA
-379 DTICPTCGQNLPPEQ
+379 ETICPTCGQNLPPEQ
-394 IEQLKSRFEQ
+394 IEQLKRRFEQ
-404 KKQERINQQLKS
+404 KKQERINQQLKAQ
-416 KEEWEQDKK
+416 EEWERDKK

-433 IGNKASADM
+433 VGNKASADM

-450 NLTSEIS
+450 ALTSEIS
-457 KLTGELEQIKTSL
+457 KLTDELEQIKTSL

-476 LEAIPKEPDLSGNA
+476 LEAILKEPGLSGNA

-500 EKQQELNSLDDG
+500 EKEQELNSLDDG
-512 EGAKKQLSEQL
+512 EEAKKQLSEQL
-523 SDKKQ
+523 SGKKQ
-528 ELAAVNQKIGE
+528 ELAAVNQRIGE
-539 ANNNVRID
+539 SNNNVRID

-552 LQENQKQYAQ
+552 LQESQKQYAQ

-586 DAVNQYFDGV
+586 DTVNQYFDGV

-609 VDACIWYAQDKDG
+609 VDACIWYVQDKDG
-622 NWKKLV
+622 NWKKLI

-669 LAGIKAD
+669 LAGINAD

>member
-1 MRFAGTGI
+1 MKKIEVRE
-9 CIREQLGGFEVTKV
+9 IR
-23 ELKEMTLTDFK
+23 LTDFK
-34 GQPEKKVTFGH
+34 GQSEKKIGFGH
-45 RTIVSGPNGCGKT
+45 RAIVSGKNGCGKT
-58 TLADAHMWVF
+58 TLADAFMWVF

-83 DDGRECLPRA
+83 DDGRECLPRV
-93 DIDLLIDGKPV
+93 DVDLVIDGKPV

-109 QKRTESKLKDGKPGK
+109 QKRTESKPKDGKPGK

-159 LSHMEIFTGLKDADA
+159 LSHMEIFTDLKDADA

-192 AKKVPDC
+192 AKTVPDC

-226 EQLKAVPNQIIGME
+226 EQLKAIPNQIIGME
-240 QSKVDADTAELE
+240 QSKVDTDVAELE

-257 LQEQISDLEKQIAQS
+257 LQEQLSDLEKQIAQA

-290 LLEIDSKAKADLL
+290 LLEIDSKAKANLL

-313 SSLELDRNIK
+313 STLELDRNIK
-323 TSELNRKA
+323 TSELNRKT
-331 SALEY
+331 SALES

-379 DTICPTCGQNLPPEQ
+379 DTICPTCGQNLPAEQ

-404 KKQERINQQLKS
+404 KKQERINQQLKA

-433 IGNKASADM
+433 AGNKASAGM

-450 NLTSEIS
+450 TLTSEIS
-457 KLTGELEQIKTSL
+457 KLAGELEQIKTSL

-476 LEAIPKEPDLSGNA
+476 LEAIPKEPDFSENA
-490 EYQQILASIK
+490 EYQQILTTIK
-500 EKQQELNSLDDG
+500 EKEQELNSLDDG
-512 EGAKKQLSEQL
+512 EEAKKQLSEQL
-523 SDKKQ
+523 SGKKQ
-528 ELAAVNQKIGE
+528 ELAAVNQRIGE

-552 LQENQKQYAQ
+552 LQESQKQYAQ

-567 QMILDELKSLSMA
+567 QRILDELKALSMA

-586 DAVNQYFDGV
+586 DAVNRYFDGV

-622 NWKKLV
+622 NWKKLI

-669 LAGIKAD
+669 LAGIKSD

-689 TVTEI
+689 TVTEV

>member
-1 MRFAGTGI
+1 MKKIEVRE
-9 CIREQLGGFEVTKV
+9 IR
-23 ELKEMTLTDFK
+23 LTDFK
-34 GQPEKKVTFGH
+34 GQSEKKIEFGH
-45 RTIVSGPNGCGKT
+45 RTVVSGKNGCGKT
-58 TLADAHMWVF
+58 TLADAHMWEF

-83 DDGRECLPRA
+83 DDGRECLPRV
-93 DIDLLIDGKPV
+93 DIDLVIDGKPV

-109 QKRTESKLKDGKPGK
+109 QKRTESKPKDGKPGK

-159 LSHMEIFTGLKDADA
+159 LSHMEIFTDLKDADA

-192 AKKVPDC
+192 AKTAPDC

-226 EQLKAVPNQIIGME
+226 EQLKAIPNQIIGME

-257 LQEQISDLEKQIAQS
+257 LQEQISDLETRIAQA
-272 GNEKAGEI
+272 GNEKTEEI

-313 SSLELDRNIK
+313 STLELDRNIK

-356 KIKDTEWDNTAL
+356 KIKDTEWDNTVL
-368 ECVKSETFKDA
+368 ENIESETFNDA
-379 DTICPTCGQNLPPEQ
+379 EAICPTCGQNLPTEQ

-404 KKQERINQQLKS
+404 KKQERINQQLKAQ
-416 KEEWEQDKK
+416 EEWEQDKK

-433 IGNKASADM
+433 AGNKASADM

-450 NLTSEIS
+450 TLTSEIS
-457 KLTGELEQIKTSL
+457 KLTDELEQIKTSL
-470 DAENKN
+470 DAENEN
-476 LEAIPKEPDLSGNA
+476 LEAIPKEPDFSENA
-490 EYQQILASIK
+490 EYQQILVSIK
-500 EKQQELNSLDDG
+500 EKEQELNSLDDS
-512 EGAKKQLSEQL
+512 EEAKKQLSEQL
-523 SDKKQ
+523 SGKKQ

-539 ANNNVRID
+539 SNNNVRID
-547 EQIEK
+547 EQIGK
-552 LQENQKQYAQ
+552 LEASRKEYSQK
-562 SKADA
+562 KADA

-609 VDACIWYAQDKDG
+609 VDACIWYVQDKDG
-622 NWKKLV
+622 NWKKLI

-689 TVTEI
+689 TVTEM

>member
-1 MRFAGTGI
+1 MKKIEVRE
-9 CIREQLGGFEVTKV
+9 IR
-23 ELKEMTLTDFK
+23 LTDFK
-34 GQPEKKVTFGH
+34 GQSEKKIGFGH
-45 RTIVSGPNGCGKT
+45 RAIVSGKNGCGKT
-58 TLADAHMWVF
+58 TLADAFMWVF

-83 DDGRECLPRA
+83 DDGRECLPRV
-93 DIDLLIDGKPV
+93 DVDLVIDGKPV

-109 QKRTESKLKDGKPGK
+109 QKRTESKPKDGKPGK
-124 VALSNKYEINGVPKA
+124 AALSNKYEINGVPKA

-159 LSHMEIFTGLKDADA
+159 LSHMEIFTDLKDADA

-192 AKKVPDC
+192 AKTVPDC

-226 EQLKAVPNQIIGME
+226 EQLKAIPNQIIGME
-240 QSKVDADTAELE
+240 QSKVDTDVAELE

-257 LQEQISDLEKQIAQS
+257 LQEQLSDLEKQIAQA

-290 LLEIDSKAKADLL
+290 LLEIDSKAKANLL

-313 SSLELDRNIK
+313 STLELDRNIK
-323 TSELNRKA
+323 TSELNRKT
-331 SALEY
+331 SALES

-350 ARTQYP
+350 ARTRYP
-356 KIKDTEWDNTAL
+356 KIKDTEWDNTVL
-368 ECVKSETFKDA
+368 ESIKSETFKDA

-404 KKQERINQQLKS
+404 KKQERINQQLKA

-425 RKLDEVIQ
+425 RKIDEVIQ
-433 IGNKASADM
+433 VGNKASVDM

-450 NLTSEIS
+450 TLTSEIS
-457 KLTGELEQIKTSL
+457 KLTDELEQIKTSL

-476 LEAIPKEPDLSGNA
+476 LEAIPKEPDFSGNA

-512 EGAKKQLSEQL
+512 EETKKQLSEQL
-523 SDKKQ
+523 SGKKQ
-528 ELAAVNQKIGE
+528 ELAVVNQKIGE

-552 LQENQKQYAQ
+552 LQESQKQYGQ

-586 DAVNQYFDGV
+586 DSVNQYFDGV

-609 VDACIWYAQDKDG
+609 VDACIWYVQDKDG

-669 LAGIKAD
+669 LSGIKAD
-676 AQLIFLKVAEGDM
+676 AQLIFLKVSEGDM

>member
-1 MRFAGTGI
+1 MKKIEVRE
-9 CIREQLGGFEVTKV
+9 IR
-23 ELKEMTLTDFK
+23 LTDFK
-34 GQPEKKVTFGH
+34 GQSEKKIEFWH
-45 RTIVSGPNGCGKT
+45 RTMVSGKNGCGKT
-58 TLADAHMWVF
+58 TLADAFMWVF

-83 DDGRECLPRA
+83 DDGRECLPRV
-93 DIDLLIDGKPV
+93 DIDLVIDGKPV

-109 QKRTESKLKDGKPGK
+109 QKRTESKPKDGKPGK

-159 LSHMEIFTGLKDADA
+159 LSHMEIFTDLKDADA

-192 AKKVPDC
+192 AKTVLDC
-199 AELVPLLETYKAD
+199 AELVPLLEAYKAD

-226 EQLKAVPNQIIGME
+226 EQLKAIPNQIIGME
-240 QSKVDADTAELE
+240 QSKVDADVAELE

-257 LQEQISDLEKQIAQS
+257 LQEQISDLEKQIAQA

-313 SSLELDRNIK
+313 STLELDRNIK

-331 SALEY
+331 SALES
-336 LRAQKKDLLEKLQN
+336 LRAQKKELLEKLQN

-368 ECVKSETFKDA
+368 ENIESETFKDA
-379 DTICPTCGQNLPPEQ
+379 DTICPTCGQILPPEQ
-394 IEQLKSRFEQ
+394 IEQLKGRFEQ
-404 KKQERINQQLKS
+404 KKQERINQQLKA

-433 IGNKASADM
+433 AGNKASAGM

-450 NLTSEIS
+450 ALTSEIS
-457 KLTGELEQIKTSL
+457 KLADELEQIKTSL

-476 LEAIPKEPDLSGNA
+476 MEAVPEEPDFSGNA
-490 EYQQILASIK
+490 EYQQILVSIK
-500 EKQQELNSLDDG
+500 EKEQELNSLGDG
-512 EGAKKQLSEQL
+512 EEAKKQLSEQL
-523 SDKKQ
+523 YGKKQ
-528 ELAAVNQKIGE
+528 ELATVNQKIGE

-552 LQENQKQYAQ
+552 LQESQKQYAQ

-567 QMILDELKSLSMA
+567 QRILDELKSLSMA

-586 DAVNQYFDGV
+586 DAVNQYFGGV

-609 VDACIWYAQDKDG
+609 VDACIWYVQDKDG
-622 NWKKLV
+622 DLKKLI

-676 AQLIFLKVAEGDM
+676 AQLIFLKVAEGNM
-689 TVTEI
+689 TVAEV